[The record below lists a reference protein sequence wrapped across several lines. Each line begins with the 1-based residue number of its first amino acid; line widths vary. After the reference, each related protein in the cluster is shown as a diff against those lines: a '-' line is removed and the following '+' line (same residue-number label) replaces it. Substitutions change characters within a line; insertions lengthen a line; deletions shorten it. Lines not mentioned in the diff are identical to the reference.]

1 MASLRCSMHVYVIN
15 LARRPDRRAFMQ
27 AQADRLGLSFDYIDA
42 VDAQSPTANLS
53 EIEVRSGAYGR
64 ISNGDLACTLS
75 HRKFWRTFL
84 ETGEPYAVVLEDD
97 AILAN
102 DSGQFFADVS
112 WIPADAAVVKLER
125 YGRPRPIVM
134 DRKTQPA
141 HARRVGRF
149 YGKCAG
155 TAGYVVSAAGARILL
170 DATASV
176 DDPIDQ
182 MMFNPGRSALFSR
195 LAPYVL
201 EPAICEQEQVAVPSD
216 IRGRRQSSRGGLQG
230 ALNELRA
237 VPRQLA
243 HAASLVLPLLQG
255 RLERRVLTFRR

>member
-1 MASLRCSMHVYVIN
+1 MHVYVIN

-27 AQADRLGLSFDYIDA
+27 AQADRLGLKFDYIDA
-42 VDAQSPTANLS
+42 VDAQSPSANLG
-53 EIEVRSGAYGR
+53 EIEVRSGPYGR
-64 ISNGDLACTLS
+64 ISKGDLACTLS
-75 HRKFWRTFL
+75 HRKFWRLLL

-97 AILAN
+97 AILAD
-102 DSGQFFADVS
+102 DSGQFFEDS
-112 WIPADAAVVKLER
+112 DWIPAGADVVKLER
-125 YGRPRPIVM
+125 YGRLRPMVM
-134 DRKTQPA
+134 DRETLPV
-141 HARRVGRF
+141 HSRRVGRF

-155 TAGYVVSAAGARILL
+155 TAGYVVSAAGARVLL
-170 DATASV
+170 AATASV

-182 MMFNPGRSALFSR
+182 MMFNPGRSALFGR
-195 LAPYVL
+195 LSPYVL

-216 IRGRRQSSRGGLQG
+216 IRGKRQSSRGGLRG

-243 HAASLVLPLLQG
+243 HALSLALPLLQG

>member
-1 MASLRCSMHVYVIN
+1 MHVYVIN

-27 AQADRLGLSFDYIDA
+27 AQADRLALQFDFIDA
-42 VDAQSPTANLS
+42 VDAKSPTANFN
-53 EIEVRSGAYGR
+53 EIEVRSGLHG
-64 ISNGDLACTLS
+64 SMSKGDLACTLS
-75 HRKFWRTFL
+75 HRKFWRLFL

-97 AILAN
+97 AILSDDCA
-102 DSGQFFADVS
+102 GFFASGD
-112 WIPADAAVVKLER
+112 WIPAAADVVKLER
-125 YGRPRPIVM
+125 YGRPRPMFVDRVM
-134 DRKTQPA
+134 TPA
-141 HARRVGRF
+141 LSRQVGRF

-155 TAGYVVSAAGARILL
+155 TAGYIVSAAGARLL
-170 DATASV
+170 LASTTSV

-182 MMFNPGRSALFSR
+182 MMFNPGRSPLFGK

-216 IRGRRQSSRGGLQG
+216 IRGNRQATRAGLQG

-243 HAASLVLPLLQG
+243 HALSLVVPILLG
-255 RLERRVLTFRR
+255 KLKRRVLTFRR

>member
-1 MASLRCSMHVYVIN
+1 MHVYVIN

-27 AQADRLGLSFDYIDA
+27 QQADRLGLTFDYIDA
-42 VDAQSPTANLS
+42 VDAQSPTERLD
-53 EIEVRSGAYGR
+53 EIGVRSGPYGR

-75 HRKFWRTFL
+75 HRKFWRFL
-84 ETGEPYAVVLEDD
+84 LESGEHYAVVLEDD
-97 AILAN
+97 AILSDDCA
-102 DSGQFFADVS
+102 QFFADS
-112 WIPADAAVVKLER
+112 GWIPPDADVVKLER
-125 YGRPRPIVM
+125 YGRLRPIFV
-134 DRKTQPA
+134 DRDSVPA
-141 HARRVGRF
+141 HTRRVGRF

-155 TAGYVVSAAGARILL
+155 TAGYVVSAAGARMLL
-170 DATASV
+170 AATASV

-182 MMFNPGRSALFSR
+182 MMFNPGRSRLFGR

-216 IRGRRQSSRGGLQG
+216 IRGKRQSSRTGLEG

-243 HAASLVLPLLQG
+243 HALSLIPPLLQG
-255 RLERRVLTFRR
+255 RIERRILTFRR

>member
-1 MASLRCSMHVYVIN
+1 MHVYVIN

-27 AQADRLGLSFDYIDA
+27 AQADRLGLAFDYVDA
-42 VDAQSPTANLS
+42 VDAQSPTAKLD

-75 HRKFWRTFL
+75 HRRFWRLFL
-84 ETGEPYAVVLEDD
+84 ETGEPYAAVLEDD
-97 AILAN
+97 AILAD
-102 DSGQFFADVS
+102 DSGQFFADAG
-112 WIPADAAVVKLER
+112 WIPPDAAVVKLER
-125 YGRPRPIVM
+125 YGRPRPMFM
-134 DRKTQPA
+134 DRRTLPA
-141 HARRVGRF
+141 HTRRVGRF

-155 TAGYVVSAAGARILL
+155 TAGYVVSAAGARMLL
-170 DATASV
+170 AATASV

-182 MMFNPGRSALFSR
+182 MMFNPGRSALFGQ

-201 EPAICEQEQVAVPSD
+201 EPAICEQEQVVVPSD
-216 IRGRRQSSRGGLQG
+216 IRGKRQSSRDGLQG

-243 HAASLVLPLLQG
+243 HALSLAMPLLQG